1 MRSHYVTGEHLLVR
15 TRAHP
20 SVLVRPA
27 WNLVLWAGAAG
38 FVSGVLS
45 SYALP
50 EFLRSSAATLTT
62 IVLGLLAI
70 GVFLTVVRPVW
81 QWLVSRYEITT
92 HRVAHKLGAVAVKRH
107 WVALHS
113 LVSLKVHQ
121 TRRQRRRGA
130 GDLHLLNSRG
140 QTWVLHDIPD
150 IMEFQTLVDMERFG
164 SYSRYNNSSSLSE
177 SRGL

>member
-20 SVLVRPA
+20 SVLIRPA
-27 WNLVLWAGAAG
+27 WKFILWAGAAG
-38 FVSGVLS
+38 LLSGVMA

-50 EFLRSSAATLTT
+50 DFLRTAAPTLTT
-62 IVLGLLAI
+62 IGLGIIAVGI
-70 GVFLTVVRPVW
+70 FLTVVRPVW

-92 HRVAHKLGAVAVKRH
+92 HRVAHKLGAIAVKRH

-113 LVSLKVHQ
+113 LVSLTIYQK
-121 TRRQRRRGA
+121 RRQRRRGS
-130 GDLHLLNSRG
+130 GDLHLMNSRG
-140 QTWVLHDIPD
+140 QTWVLHDVPEIA
-150 IMEFQTLVDMERFG
+150 EFQTLVDVERFG
-164 SYSRYNNSSSLSE
+164 SHGRYNSGSLSE

>member
-15 TRAHP
+15 ARAHP
-20 SVLVRPA
+20 SVLIRPA
-27 WNLVLWAGAAG
+27 WNLVLWAIMAG

-50 EFLRSSAATLTT
+50 EFLRNSATTLTT
-62 IVLGLLAI
+62 VGLGLIAI
-70 GVFLTVVRPVW
+70 GVFLSVVRPIW

-92 HRVAHKLGAVAVKRH
+92 HRVAHKLGAIAVKRY

-113 LVSLKVHQ
+113 LVSLQVRQ
-121 TRRQRRRGA
+121 SRRQRRRGS
-130 GDLHLLNSRG
+130 GDLHLMNSRG
-140 QTWVLHDIPD
+140 QTWVLHDIPK
-150 IMEFQTLVDMERFG
+150 ISKFQTLVDMERFG
-164 SYSRYNNSSSLSE
+164 SYGRYTSGSLSE

>member
-20 SVLVRPA
+20 SVLTKPA
-27 WNLVLWAGAAG
+27 WNLVLWGAAAG
-38 FVSGVLS
+38 FLSGVLA

-50 EFLRSSAATLTT
+50 EFLRTSAATLTT
-62 IVLGLLAI
+62 IGLGLIAI

-81 QWLVSRYEITT
+81 RWVVSRYEITT

-113 LVSLKVHQ
+113 LVSLQIQQ
-121 TRRQRRRGA
+121 TRRQRRRSS
-130 GDLHLLNSRG
+130 GDLHLMNSRG
-140 QTWVLHDIPD
+140 QTWVLHDIPK
-150 IMEFQTLVDMERFG
+150 ISEFQTLVDMERFG
-164 SYSRYNNSSSLSE
+164 SYGRYSSGSLSE

>member
-20 SVLVRPA
+20 SVLLRPA
-27 WNLVLWAGAAG
+27 WNLILWAGAAG
-38 FVSGVLS
+38 FLSGALS

-50 EFLRSSAATLTT
+50 EFLQSSSATLTT
-62 IVLGLLAI
+62 IGLGLLAI

-113 LVSLKVHQ
+113 LVSLKIHQ

-130 GDLHLLNSRG
+130 GDLHLMNSRG
-140 QTWVLHDIPD
+140 QTWVLHDIPE

-164 SYSRYNNSSSLSE
+164 SYNRYNSSSSLSE